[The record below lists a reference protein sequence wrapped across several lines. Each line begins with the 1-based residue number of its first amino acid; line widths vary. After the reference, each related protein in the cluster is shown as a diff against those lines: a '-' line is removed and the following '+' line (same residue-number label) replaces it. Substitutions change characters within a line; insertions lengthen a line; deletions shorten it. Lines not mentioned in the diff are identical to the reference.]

1 MCDEFNMSNP
11 YVDMAFED
19 ETDTDTELAL
29 SQAQGSWLDGYLDA
43 MDEWEN
49 VEDE

>member
-1 MCDEFNMSNP
+1 MCDEFNVSNP
-11 YVDMAFED
+11 CVDMAFED
-19 ETDTDTELAL
+19 ETDTELAL

-49 VEDE
+49 VEDD